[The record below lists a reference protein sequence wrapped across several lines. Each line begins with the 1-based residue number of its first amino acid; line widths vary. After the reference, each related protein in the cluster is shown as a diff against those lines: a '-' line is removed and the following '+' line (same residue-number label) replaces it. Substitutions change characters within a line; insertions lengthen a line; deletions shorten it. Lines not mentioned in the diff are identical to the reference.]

1 MGRERRFSVERGSS
15 YPGDCSHEFR
25 PVAPARR
32 SRGSF
37 FGGDGEGSE
46 SNSRHSRQGAA
57 GARRNSKSGQ
67 PIMTMIFRKPIE
79 GIERPQMPA
88 DVVIVGGGPAG
99 MACALRL
106 AQLIDA
112 HNAAHPDSQLSKEN
126 IYVLEKAREIG
137 QHCLSGALLD
147 PRSMRELL
155 PDFEKEAPL
164 DAKVDKESVYFL
176 TEKSK
181 FKFPITPPPL
191 RDHGNYVISLNRFVK
206 WLGSK
211 VEETGITIFTGFAG
225 SELLFEGDRVTG
237 VRTDDKGVDK
247 EGHQKSNFE
256 PGYDLQAKIVILAEG
271 PRGSLTKQLINKFDL
286 AKNTNPQTYG
296 VGVKE
301 LWEVPAGRIAP
312 GEVIYTMGWPLTTK
326 EYGGAWIYG
335 SKDNVVSLGFVT
347 GLDYADPRLDPQ
359 RVLQQFKRHPFV
371 AKLLEGGKMIR
382 YGAKSLPY
390 GGWWAIPPVAGN
402 GWMILGDSAGFL
414 NSARLKGI
422 HLAIKSGMLA
432 AETAFEA
439 LKKDDSSAA
448 MLGEYQKKVESS
460 WIKDELWKVRNMH
473 QGFEQG
479 LYAGMFH
486 TGLQMITGGRG
497 LRNRYPARAGHE
509 HMHKLAEL
517 PADGGA
523 EAHLLGPAKGDGRLT
538 FDKLTDLYHS
548 GTKHE
553 EDQPSHLVID
563 DTNICNTRCVK
574 EYGSPCQNFC
584 PANVYEMVDDA
595 SQPNGKLISLN
606 PSNCVHCKT
615 CDIADPYQII
625 TWVPPE
631 GGGGPNYDGM

>member
-1 MGRERRFSVERGSS
+1 ML
-15 YPGDCSHEFR
+15 
-25 PVAPARR
+25 
-32 SRGSF
+32 
-37 FGGDGEGSE
+37 
-46 SNSRHSRQGAA
+46 
-57 GARRNSKSGQ
+57 
-67 PIMTMIFRKPIE
+67 IFRKPLE

-106 AQLIDA
+106 SQLIDV
-112 HNAAHPDSQLSKEN
+112 HNTKNPDSQLSKEN

-155 PDFEKEAPL
+155 PGFEKEAPL
-164 DAKVDKESVYFL
+164 DAEVNKEAVYFL
-176 TEKSK
+176 TQNGKLK
-181 FKFPITPPPL
+181 LPVTPPPL

-211 VEETGITIFTGFAG
+211 VEEAGITVFTGFAG
-225 SELLFEGDRVTG
+225 AKLLTDGGRVTG
-237 VRTDDKGVDK
+237 VQTDDKGVDK
-247 EGHQKSNFE
+247 QNQQKSNFE
-256 PGYDLQAKIVILAEG
+256 PGYDIKAKVVVLAEG
-271 PRGSLTKQLINKFDL
+271 TRGSLTKELIAKFDL
-286 AKNTNPQTYG
+286 AKDRNPQTYG
-296 VGVKE
+296 QGIKE

-312 GEVIYTMGWPLTTK
+312 GEVIYTMGWPLTPK

-347 GLDYADPRLDPQ
+347 ALDYPDPRTDPQ
-359 RVLQQFKRHPFV
+359 HVLQEFKKHPFV
-371 AKLLEGGKMIR
+371 AKLLEGGKMVR
-382 YGAKSLPY
+382 YGAKSMPY
-390 GGWWAIPPVAGN
+390 GGWFSIPPVAGN

-439 LKKDDSSAA
+439 LLKDDSSAA
-448 MLGEYQKKVESS
+448 TLGDFQKKVESS
-460 WIKDELWKVRNMH
+460 WIKEELWKVRNFH
-473 QGFEQG
+473 QAFEHGFWR
-479 LYAGMFH
+479 GMFH
-486 TGLQMITGGRG
+486 AGIQQFTGGRG
-497 LRNRYPARAGHE
+497 LYNRYPSTAGYQ
-509 HMHKLAEL
+509 HMKKLADL
-517 PADGGA
+517 PANGGA
-523 EAHLLGPAKGDGRLT
+523 EANLIGPFKGDGKLT

-553 EDQPSHLVID
+553 EDQPAHLVIH
-563 DTNICNTRCVK
+563 DTNICNSRCIK
-574 EYGSPCQNFC
+574 EFGSPCQNFC
-584 PANVYEMVDDA
+584 PANVYEMVDD
-595 SQPNGKLISLN
+595 STQPNGKRISLN

-631 GGGGPNYDGM
+631 GSGGPNYDGM